1 VVKVTVHAAKT
12 NLSKLI
18 EAALA
23 GEEVVIARG
32 DKPVVRLVPFERVP
46 FKFGGLEGQ
55 LGEVPDFFEPMDEE
69 DLRLW
74 EGRGHEDL
82 EPGGGKD

>member
-1 VVKVTVHAAKT
+1 MQQFTIHAAKT

-32 DKPVVRLVPFERVP
+32 STPVVRLVPVARGAFQV
-46 FKFGGLEGQ
+46 GLLKGR
-55 LGEVPDFFEPMDEE
+55 LGHGPDFFEPQDGA

-74 EGRGHEDL
+74 EGGAE
-82 EPGGGKD
+82 